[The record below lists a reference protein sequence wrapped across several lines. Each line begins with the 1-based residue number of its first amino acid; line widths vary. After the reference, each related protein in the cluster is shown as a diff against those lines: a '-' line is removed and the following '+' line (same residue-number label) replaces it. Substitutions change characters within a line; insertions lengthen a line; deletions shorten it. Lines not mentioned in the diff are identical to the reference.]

1 MASTG
6 IDQELDR
13 QSVAMDLD
21 GVDYTPEQFPD
32 LVYRIDDPDVV
43 ALLFGSGKLVVT
55 GGTDPSDAAAAVDVI
70 TDQLADLGLLA

>member
-21 GVDYTPEQFPD
+21 GADYDHEQFPD
-32 LVYRIDDPDVV
+32 LVYRIDDPAVV

-55 GGTDPSDAAAAVDVI
+55 GGTDPSDAAAAVDVT